1 MTFVLWKKFVSH
13 TKHTNQPS
21 DIHYLLLQCPF
32 FFNVHLLL
40 FEFVEIIIT
49 QIKQVL
55 SRWPYLAPSLACV
68 TDIVTP
74 GVGDL
79 DVGGVVDLIRE
90 AVCTLVPGLCKLTLG
105 CLTMGRAVRDLG
117 PANAEAAAIAP
128 ETTNNISTLFL
139 TETDSNCQ

>member
-1 MTFVLWKKFVSH
+1 MS
-13 TKHTNQPS
+13 
-21 DIHYLLLQCPF
+21 F

-49 QIKQVL
+49 QIQQLL

-128 ETTNNISTLFL
+128 ITTNKYIYIT
-139 TETDSNCQ
+139 SNRNRQ

>member
-1 MTFVLWKKFVSH
+1 M
-13 TKHTNQPS
+13 
-21 DIHYLLLQCPF
+21 
-32 FFNVHLLL
+32 
-40 FEFVEIIIT
+40 
-49 QIKQVL
+49 KQVL

-128 ETTNNISTLFL
+128 ITTNKYIYIISNRNRLTVIVSKIYTPVSVQFIQRKTLDQK
-139 TETDSNCQ
+139 ES

>member
-1 MTFVLWKKFVSH
+1 MS
-13 TKHTNQPS
+13 
-21 DIHYLLLQCPF
+21 F
-32 FFNVHLLL
+32 FLNVHLLL

-49 QIKQVL
+49 QIQQLL

-128 ETTNNISTLFL
+128 ETTNKYIYIIFNRNRQQLSVKSIHLCQSSLFKGKLSTKRKVNL
-139 TETDSNCQ
+139 DIY

>member
-1 MTFVLWKKFVSH
+1 MSH

-21 DIHYLLLQCPF
+21 YIHHLLLQCPF
-32 FFNVHLLL
+32 FFNVYLLL
-40 FEFVEIIIT
+40 FEFVKIIIT
-49 QIKQVL
+49 QIQQLL
-55 SRWPYLAPSLACV
+55 SRCPYLAPSLACV

-128 ETTNNISTLFL
+128 ETTNKYIYIIFYKSKN
-139 TETDSNCQ
+139 

>member
-1 MTFVLWKKFVSH
+1 M
-13 TKHTNQPS
+13 
-21 DIHYLLLQCPF
+21 
-32 FFNVHLLL
+32 
-40 FEFVEIIIT
+40 
-49 QIKQVL
+49 
-55 SRWPYLAPSLACV
+55 
-68 TDIVTP
+68 
-74 GVGDL
+74 GDL

-139 TETDSNCQ
+139 TETDNNCQ

>member
-21 DIHYLLLQCPF
+21 LIAMSF
-32 FFNVHLLL
+32 FLNVHLLL

-49 QIKQVL
+49 QMKQVL

>member
-1 MTFVLWKKFVSH
+1 MTFVLWKKFVIH

-21 DIHYLLLQCPF
+21 YIHHLLLQCPF
-32 FFNVHLLL
+32 FHVHLLL

-128 ETTNNISTLFL
+128 ITTNKYIYIIS
-139 TETDSNCQ
+139 NRNRQ